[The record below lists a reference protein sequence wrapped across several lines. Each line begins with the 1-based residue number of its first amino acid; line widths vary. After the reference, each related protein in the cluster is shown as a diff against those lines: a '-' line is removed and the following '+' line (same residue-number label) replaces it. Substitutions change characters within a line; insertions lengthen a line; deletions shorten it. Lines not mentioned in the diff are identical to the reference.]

1 MTSSVGIEL
10 GDSRRKGWEVFA
22 VVAPLDDIRVTD
34 LNAGTTGAVATMLL
48 ADFAAGVLNVEPS
61 GPIRTG
67 DPCG

>member
-1 MTSSVGIEL
+1 
-10 GDSRRKGWEVFA
+10 VFA
-22 VVAPLDDIRVTD
+22 VAAPLDDIRVID
-34 LNAGTTGAVATMLL
+34 WNAGTTGAVATMLR

>member
-1 MTSSVGIEL
+1 
-10 GDSRRKGWEVFA
+10 VFA
-22 VVAPLDDIRVTD
+22 VAAALDDIRVID
-34 LNAGTTGAVATMLL
+34 RNAGTTGAVATMLR